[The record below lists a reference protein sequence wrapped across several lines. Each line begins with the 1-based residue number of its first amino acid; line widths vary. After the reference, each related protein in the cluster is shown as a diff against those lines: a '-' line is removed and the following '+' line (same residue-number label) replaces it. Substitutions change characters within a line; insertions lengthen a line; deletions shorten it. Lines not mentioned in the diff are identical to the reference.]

1 MPTYDYRCEGC
12 GHTFDEFQ
20 SMTADLLTECP
31 ECKEP
36 KLRRLIGSG
45 AAIIFKGSG
54 FYETDYKRARKPGDS
69 KPGDSKPGDSK
80 SGDSKS
86 GDSKSGD
93 AKGEGSGSGESKS
106 SETKSDSKSAAA
118 PGSGG
123 SSDS

>member
-20 SMTADLLTECP
+20 SMSSALLTDCP

-45 AAIIFKGSG
+45 AGIIFKGSG

-69 KPGDSKPGDSK
+69 GSEDSK

-86 GDSKSGD
+86 
-93 AKGEGSGSGESKS
+93 EKS
-106 SETKSDSKSAAA
+106 SSSDSSSDSKPA
-118 PGSGG
+118 PAPS
-123 SSDS
+123 SSDSGGAAGGG

>member
-20 SMTADLLTECP
+20 SMSAALLTDCP

-45 AAIIFKGSG
+45 AGIIFKGSG

-69 KPGDSKPGDSK
+69 ESGDSK

-86 GDSKSGD
+86 GDSK
-93 AKGEGSGSGESKS
+93 GEKS
-106 SETKSDSKSAAA
+106 SSSDSKSESKPSPA
-118 PGSGG
+118 PSGSAG
-123 SSDS
+123 SSDSGGG

>member
-54 FYETDYKRARKPGDS
+54 FYETDYKRVRKPGDS

-80 SGDSKS
+80 SGDS
-86 GDSKSGD
+86 
-93 AKGEGSGSGESKS
+93 KGEGSGSGESKS